1 MVENF
6 IKHSCQP
13 RREFLAP
20 KKLNTQLFLEF
31 VQETYLMGN
40 WAMSSDNSYKG
51 PLECEEDK
59 ENEVDED
66 ASSTM
71 SDDDVDPLEILE
83 SSREDVDDS
92 ILLSSLL
99 S

>member
-13 RREFLAP
+13 RKEFLAP
-20 KKLNTQLFLEF
+20 KKAYHKKLFL
-31 VQETYLMGN
+31 QATYLMGN

-51 PLECEEDK
+51 PLECEDDK
-59 ENEVDED
+59 EYEVDED

-71 SDDDVDPLEILE
+71 SDDDVDPPEILE

>member
-1 MVENF
+1 MPTQKG
-6 IKHSCQP
+6 ISSS
-13 RREFLAP
+13 
-20 KKLNTQLFLEF
+20 KKAYHKKLFLEF
-31 VQETYLMGN
+31 VQATYLMGN

-51 PLECEEDK
+51 PLECEDDK
-59 ENEVDED
+59 EYEVDED

-71 SDDDVDPLEILE
+71 SDDDVDPPEILE

>member
-1 MVENF
+1 MPTQKG
-6 IKHSCQP
+6 ISSS
-13 RREFLAP
+13 
-20 KKLNTQLFLEF
+20 KKAYHKKLFLEF
-31 VQETYLMGN
+31 VQATYLMGN

-51 PLECEEDK
+51 PLECEEDR
-59 ENEVDED
+59 EYEVDED

-71 SDDDVDPLEILE
+71 SDDDVDPPEILE

>member
-1 MVENF
+1 MPTQKG
-6 IKHSCQP
+6 ISSS
-13 RREFLAP
+13 
-20 KKLNTQLFLEF
+20 KKAYHKKLFLEF
-31 VQETYLMGN
+31 VQATYLMGN

-51 PLECEEDK
+51 PLECEEDR
-59 ENEVDED
+59 EYEVDED

-92 ILLSSLL
+92 ILLSSSL